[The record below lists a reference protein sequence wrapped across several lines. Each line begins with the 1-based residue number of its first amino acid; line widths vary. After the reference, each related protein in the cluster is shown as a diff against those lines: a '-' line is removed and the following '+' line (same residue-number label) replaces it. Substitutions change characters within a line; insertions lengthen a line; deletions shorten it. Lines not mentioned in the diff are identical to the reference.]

1 MKAVLRHVKTLKA
14 LSRLNFI
21 DYLLELDRHLLRHY
35 EGSMK
40 ALKARLRLDY
50 IDFLQLD
57 SYLRL
62 YEGHRAL
69 TEP

>member
-1 MKAVLRHVKTLKA
+1 MKAVLRHIKTLKA
-14 LSRLNFI
+14 LSRLNSI
-21 DYLLELDRHLLRHY
+21 DYLLELDRHLLRLY

-57 SYLRL
+57 SHLRL
-62 YEGHRAL
+62 HEGHRAL